1 MEMRTTISAIALT
14 VALAAPAYAEEVK
27 LGLLNGFT
35 GPIESVASNMARASE
50 VAIEEINASGLFL
63 GGKTVTSVRAD
74 STCIDA
80 AAATASAERLVHSD
94 KVNVII
100 GDGCSGSSAAVLQ
113 NVAMPNGIL
122 MISPAATSPAL
133 STIPDDGL
141 FFRTSPSDARQG
153 DVLASVMIDRGLKEV
168 AITYTNTDYGKGL
181 SDSIKTA
188 FEARGGKVTL
198 VVPHEDGKGD
208 YSAEVGALASA
219 GGEALVVAG
228 FLDQGGKGMVQGSL
242 DVGAFDLFV
251 LPDGMIGESL
261 PKAIGSALD
270 GSFGTTPGS
279 DSEGAEL
286 FAALLKEVDLV
297 PGPYMAEWYDAVA
310 VAIFAMQAAGS
321 TDAALVKQKVFDV
334 ANAPGEKI
342 LPGELAKGLKILAEG
357 GEIDYVGA
365 SAVELIEPGESAGTF
380 REIEIRGG
388 LTETIGYR

>member
-1 MEMRTTISAIALT
+1 MRTTISAIALSM
-14 VALAAPAYAEEVK
+14 ALAAPVHADEVK

-35 GPIESVASNMARASE
+35 GPIESVAGNMARASE
-50 VAIEEINASGLFL
+50 LAIEEINASGLFL
-63 GGKTVTSVRAD
+63 GGRKITSVRAD

-80 AAATASAERLVHSD
+80 AVATAAAERLVHSD
-94 KVNVII
+94 KVDVII

-153 DVLASVMIDRGLKEV
+153 EVLATVMIDRGLKEV

-181 SDSIKTA
+181 SDSIKSA
-188 FEARGGKVTL
+188 FEAKGGKVTL

-208 YSAEVGALASA
+208 YSAEVGSLASA
-219 GGEALVVAG
+219 GGEALVIAG
-228 FLDQGGKGMVQGSL
+228 FLDQGGKGMLQGSL

-251 LPDGMIGESL
+251 LPDGMIGDSL
-261 PKAIGSALD
+261 AEAIGPALD

-279 DSEGAEL
+279 DSDGAVT
-286 FAALLKEVDLV
+286 FAEVLKTVDLV
-297 PGPYMAEWYDAVA
+297 PGPYMAEWYDAIA
-310 VAIFAMQAAGS
+310 LAAFAMQAAGS
-321 TDAALVKQKVFDV
+321 TEGALVKEKVFDV

-342 LPGELAKGLKILAEG
+342 MPGELAKGLKILAEG
-357 GEIDYVGA
+357 GQIDYVGA

-388 LTETIGYR
+388 VTETVSFR

>member
-1 MEMRTTISAIALT
+1 MRTTISAIALSM
-14 VALAAPAYAEEVK
+14 ALAAPVHADEVK

-35 GPIESVASNMARASE
+35 GPIESVAGNMARASE
-50 VAIEEINASGLFL
+50 LAIEEINASGLFL
-63 GGKTVTSVRAD
+63 GGRKITSVRAD

-80 AAATASAERLVHSD
+80 AVAAAAAERLVHSD
-94 KVNVII
+94 KVDVII

-153 DVLASVMIDRGLKEV
+153 EVLATVMIDRGLKEV

-181 SDSIKTA
+181 SDSIKSA
-188 FEARGGKVTL
+188 FEAKGGKVTL

-208 YSAEVGALASA
+208 YSAEVGSLASA
-219 GGEALVVAG
+219 GGEALVIAG
-228 FLDQGGKGMVQGSL
+228 FLDQGGKGMLQGSL

-251 LPDGMIGESL
+251 LPDGMIGDSL
-261 PKAIGSALD
+261 AEAIGPALD

-279 DSEGAEL
+279 DSDGAFT
-286 FAALLKEVDLV
+286 FAEVLKTVDLV

-310 VAIFAMQAAGS
+310 LAAFAMQAAGS
-321 TDAALVKQKVFDV
+321 TEGALVKEKVFDV

-342 LPGELAKGLKILAEG
+342 MPGELAKGLKILAEG
-357 GEIDYVGA
+357 GQIDYVGA

-388 LTETIGYR
+388 VTETVSFR

>member
-1 MEMRTTISAIALT
+1 
-14 VALAAPAYAEEVK
+14 
-27 LGLLNGFT
+27 
-35 GPIESVASNMARASE
+35 
-50 VAIEEINASGLFL
+50 IEEINASGLFL
-63 GGKTVTSVRAD
+63 GGRKITSVRAD

-94 KVNVII
+94 KVDVII

-153 DVLASVMIDRGLKEV
+153 EVLAEIMVDRGLKEV

-181 SDSIKTA
+181 SDSIKNA

-208 YSAEVGALASA
+208 YSAEVGSLASA
-219 GGEALVVAG
+219 GGEALVIAG
-228 FLDQGGKGMVQGSL
+228 FLDQGGKGMLQGSL

-251 LPDGMIGESL
+251 LPDGMIGDSL
-261 PKAIGSALD
+261 AEAIGPALD

-279 DSEGAEL
+279 DSDG
-286 FAALLKEVDLV
+286 
-297 PGPYMAEWYDAVA
+297 
-310 VAIFAMQAAGS
+310 
-321 TDAALVKQKVFDV
+321 
-334 ANAPGEKI
+334 
-342 LPGELAKGLKILAEG
+342 
-357 GEIDYVGA
+357 
-365 SAVELIEPGESAGTF
+365 
-380 REIEIRGG
+380 
-388 LTETIGYR
+388 

>member
-1 MEMRTTISAIALT
+1 MRTTISAIALSM
-14 VALAAPAYAEEVK
+14 ALAAPVHADEVK

-35 GPIESVASNMARASE
+35 GPIESVAGNMARASE
-50 VAIEEINASGLFL
+50 LAIEEINASGLFL
-63 GGKTVTSVRAD
+63 GGRKITSVRAD

-80 AAATASAERLVHSD
+80 AVATAAAERLVHSD
-94 KVNVII
+94 KVDVII

-153 DVLASVMIDRGLKEV
+153 EVLATVMIDRGLKEV

-181 SDSIKTA
+181 SDSIKSA
-188 FEARGGKVTL
+188 FEAKGGKVTL

-208 YSAEVGALASA
+208 YSAEVGSLASA
-219 GGEALVVAG
+219 GGEALVIAG
-228 FLDQGGKGMVQGSL
+228 FLDQGGKGMLQGSL

-251 LPDGMIGESL
+251 LPDGMIGDSL
-261 PKAIGSALD
+261 AEAIGPALD

-279 DSEGAEL
+279 DSDGAVT
-286 FAALLKEVDLV
+286 FAEVLKTVDLV

-310 VAIFAMQAAGS
+310 LAAFAMQAAGS
-321 TDAALVKQKVFDV
+321 TEGALVKEKVFDV

-342 LPGELAKGLKILAEG
+342 MPGELAKGLKILAEG
-357 GEIDYVGA
+357 GQIDYVGA

-388 LTETIGYR
+388 VTETVSFR

>member
-1 MEMRTTISAIALT
+1 M
-14 VALAAPAYAEEVK
+14 ALAAPVHADEVK

-35 GPIESVASNMARASE
+35 GPIESVAGNMARASE
-50 VAIEEINASGLFL
+50 LAIEEINASGLFL
-63 GGKTVTSVRAD
+63 GGRKITSVRAD

-80 AAATASAERLVHSD
+80 AVATAAAERLVHSD
-94 KVNVII
+94 KVDVII

-153 DVLASVMIDRGLKEV
+153 EVLAAVMIDRGLKEV

-181 SDSIKTA
+181 SDSIKSA
-188 FEARGGKVTL
+188 FEAKGGKVTL

-208 YSAEVGALASA
+208 YSAEVGSLASA
-219 GGEALVVAG
+219 GGEALVIAG
-228 FLDQGGKGMVQGSL
+228 FLDQGGKGMLQGSL

-251 LPDGMIGESL
+251 LPDGMIGDSL
-261 PKAIGSALD
+261 AEAIGPALD

-279 DSEGAEL
+279 DSDGAVT
-286 FAALLKEVDLV
+286 FAEVLKTVDLV
-297 PGPYMAEWYDAVA
+297 PGPYMAEWYDAIA
-310 VAIFAMQAAGS
+310 LAAFAMQAAGS
-321 TDAALVKQKVFDV
+321 TEGALVKEKVFDV

-342 LPGELAKGLKILAEG
+342 MPGELAKGLKILAEG
-357 GEIDYVGA
+357 GKIDYVGA

-388 LTETIGYR
+388 VTETVSFR

>member
-1 MEMRTTISAIALT
+1 MRTTISAIALSM
-14 VALAAPAYAEEVK
+14 ALAAPVHADEVK

-35 GPIESVASNMARASE
+35 GPIESVAGNMARASE
-50 VAIEEINASGLFL
+50 LAIEEINASGLFL
-63 GGKTVTSVRAD
+63 GGRKITSVRAD

-80 AAATASAERLVHSD
+80 AVATAAAERLVHSD
-94 KVNVII
+94 KVDVII

-153 DVLASVMIDRGLKEV
+153 EVLATVMIDRGLKEV

-181 SDSIKTA
+181 SDSIKSA
-188 FEARGGKVTL
+188 FEAKGGKVTL

-208 YSAEVGALASA
+208 YSAEVGSLASA
-219 GGEALVVAG
+219 GGEALVIAG
-228 FLDQGGKGMVQGSL
+228 FLDQGGKGMLQGSL

-251 LPDGMIGESL
+251 LPDGMIGDSL
-261 PKAIGSALD
+261 AEAIGPALD

-279 DSEGAEL
+279 DSDGAVT
-286 FAALLKEVDLV
+286 FAEVLKTVDLV

-310 VAIFAMQAAGS
+310 LAAFAMQAAGS
-321 TDAALVKQKVFDV
+321 TEGALIKEKVFDV

-342 LPGELAKGLKILAEG
+342 MPGELAKGLKILAEG
-357 GEIDYVGA
+357 GKIDYVGA

-388 LTETIGYR
+388 VTETVSFR

>member
-1 MEMRTTISAIALT
+1 MEMRTTISAIALSM
-14 VALAAPAYAEEVK
+14 ALAAPVHADEVK

-35 GPIESVASNMARASE
+35 GPIESVAGNMARASE
-50 VAIEEINASGLFL
+50 LAIEEINASGLFL
-63 GGKTVTSVRAD
+63 GGRKITSVRAD

-80 AAATASAERLVHSD
+80 AVATAAAERLVHSD
-94 KVNVII
+94 KVDVII

-153 DVLASVMIDRGLKEV
+153 EVLATVMIDRGLKEV

-181 SDSIKTA
+181 SDSIKSA
-188 FEARGGKVTL
+188 FEAKGGKVTL

-208 YSAEVGALASA
+208 YSAEVGSLASA
-219 GGEALVVAG
+219 GGEALVIAG
-228 FLDQGGKGMVQGSL
+228 FLDQGGKGMLQGSL

-251 LPDGMIGESL
+251 LPDGMIGDSL
-261 PKAIGSALD
+261 AEAIGPALD

-279 DSEGAEL
+279 DSDGAVT
-286 FAALLKEVDLV
+286 FAEVLKTVDLV

-310 VAIFAMQAAGS
+310 LAAFAMQAAGS
-321 TDAALVKQKVFDV
+321 TEGALVKEKVLDV

-342 LPGELAKGLKILAEG
+342 MPGELAKGLKILAEG
-357 GEIDYVGA
+357 GQIDYVGA
-365 SAVELIEPGESAGTF
+365 SAVELIGPGERAGTF
-380 REIEIRGG
+380 RESEIRGG
-388 LTETIGYR
+388 VSETVSSR

>member
-1 MEMRTTISAIALT
+1 MRTTISAIALSM
-14 VALAAPAYAEEVK
+14 ALAAPVHADEVK

-35 GPIESVASNMARASE
+35 GPIESVAGNMARASE
-50 VAIEEINASGLFL
+50 LAIEEINASGLFL
-63 GGKTVTSVRAD
+63 GGRKITSVRAD

-80 AAATASAERLVHSD
+80 AVAAAAAERLVHSD
-94 KVNVII
+94 KVDVII

-153 DVLASVMIDRGLKEV
+153 EVLATVMIDRGLKEV

-181 SDSIKTA
+181 SDSIKSA
-188 FEARGGKVTL
+188 FEAKGGKVTL

-208 YSAEVGALASA
+208 YSAEVGSLASA
-219 GGEALVVAG
+219 GGEALVIAG
-228 FLDQGGKGMVQGSL
+228 FLDQGGKGMLQGSL

-251 LPDGMIGESL
+251 LPDGMIGDSL
-261 PKAIGSALD
+261 AEAIGPALD

-279 DSEGAEL
+279 DSDGAFR
-286 FAALLKEVDLV
+286 FAEVLKTVDLV

-310 VAIFAMQAAGS
+310 LAAFAMQAAGS
-321 TDAALVKQKVFDV
+321 TEGALVKEKVFDV

-342 LPGELAKGLKILAEG
+342 MPGELAKGLKILAEG
-357 GEIDYVGA
+357 GQIDYVGA

-388 LTETIGYR
+388 VTETVSFR

>member
-1 MEMRTTISAIALT
+1 MRTTISAFALSM
-14 VALAAPAYAEEVK
+14 ALAAPVYADEVK

-35 GPIESVASNMARASE
+35 GPIESVAGNMARASE
-50 VAIEEINASGLFL
+50 LAIEEINASGLFL
-63 GGKTVTSVRAD
+63 GGRKLTSVRAD

-94 KVNVII
+94 KVDVII

-153 DVLASVMIDRGLKEV
+153 DVLAEIMVDRGLKEV

-181 SDSIKTA
+181 SDSIKNA

-208 YSAEVGALASA
+208 YSAEVGSLASA

-228 FLDQGGKGMVQGSL
+228 FLDQGGKGMLQGSL
-242 DVGAFDLFV
+242 DVGAFDLFI
-251 LPDGMIGESL
+251 LPDGMIGDSL
-261 PKAIGSALD
+261 AQAIGPALD

-279 DSEGAEL
+279 DSDGAAKFVEV
-286 FAALLKEVDLV
+286 LKPAGLT
-297 PGPYMAEWYDAVA
+297 PGPYMAEWYDSI
-310 VAIFAMQAAGS
+310 AIAAFAMQAAGT
-321 TDAALVKQKVFDV
+321 TDAEVVKQKVFEV
-334 ANAPGEKI
+334 SNAPGEKI

-357 GEIDYVGA
+357 GDIDYVGA

-388 LTETIGYR
+388 VTETVSFR

>member
-1 MEMRTTISAIALT
+1 MRTTISAIALSM
-14 VALAAPAYAEEVK
+14 ALAAPVHADEVK

-35 GPIESVASNMARASE
+35 GPIESVAGNMARASE
-50 VAIEEINASGLFL
+50 LAIEEINASGLFL
-63 GGKTVTSVRAD
+63 GGRKITSVRAD

-80 AAATASAERLVHSD
+80 AVATAAAERLVHSD
-94 KVNVII
+94 KVDVII

-153 DVLASVMIDRGLKEV
+153 EVLATVMIDRGLKEV

-181 SDSIKTA
+181 SDSIKSA
-188 FEARGGKVTL
+188 FEAKGGKVTL

-208 YSAEVGALASA
+208 YSAEVGSLASA
-219 GGEALVVAG
+219 GGEALVIAG
-228 FLDQGGKGMVQGSL
+228 FLDQGGKGMLQGSL

-251 LPDGMIGESL
+251 LPDGMIGDSL
-261 PKAIGSALD
+261 AEAIGPALD

-279 DSEGAEL
+279 DSDGAVT
-286 FAALLKEVDLV
+286 FAEVLKTVDLV

-310 VAIFAMQAAGS
+310 LAAFAMQAAGS
-321 TDAALVKQKVFDV
+321 TEGALVKEKVFDV

-342 LPGELAKGLKILAEG
+342 MPGELAKGLKILAEG
-357 GEIDYVGA
+357 GKIDYVGA

-388 LTETIGYR
+388 VTETVSFR

>member
-1 MEMRTTISAIALT
+1 MRTTISAIALSM
-14 VALAAPAYAEEVK
+14 ALAAPVHADEVK

-35 GPIESVASNMARASE
+35 GPIESVAGNMARASE
-50 VAIEEINASGLFL
+50 LAIEEINASGLFL
-63 GGKTVTSVRAD
+63 GGRKITSVRAD

-80 AAATASAERLVHSD
+80 AVATAAAERLVHSD
-94 KVNVII
+94 KVDVII

-153 DVLASVMIDRGLKEV
+153 EVLAAVMIDRGLKEV

-181 SDSIKTA
+181 SDSIKSA
-188 FEARGGKVTL
+188 FEAKGGKVTL

-208 YSAEVGALASA
+208 YSAEVGSLASA
-219 GGEALVVAG
+219 GGEALVIAG
-228 FLDQGGKGMVQGSL
+228 FLDQGGKGMLQGSL

-251 LPDGMIGESL
+251 LPDGMIGDSL
-261 PKAIGSALD
+261 AEAIGPALD

-279 DSEGAEL
+279 DSDGAVT
-286 FAALLKEVDLV
+286 FAEVLKTVDLV
-297 PGPYMAEWYDAVA
+297 PGPYMAEWYDAIA
-310 VAIFAMQAAGS
+310 LAAFAMQAAGS
-321 TDAALVKQKVFDV
+321 TEGALVKEKVFDV

-342 LPGELAKGLKILAEG
+342 MPGELAKGLKILAEG
-357 GEIDYVGA
+357 GQIDYVGA

-388 LTETIGYR
+388 VTETVSFR